1 MIIILLLMIMI
12 TWFLFDIFIN
22 IIILWII
29 ITFCIPCH
37 YPFHHIML
45 YSFSSFSSEHVV
57 FVFIIAYTT
66 TQGLPDDLDML
77 KISKALKKTLNC
89 NGCTG
94 IDPDYGEILQLS
106 GRAYMM
112 TFAVLYSMWFI
123 KWYMIVY
130 CIMMM
135 MIL

>member
-1 MIIILLLMIMI
+1 
-12 TWFLFDIFIN
+12 
-22 IIILWII
+22 
-29 ITFCIPCH
+29 
-37 YPFHHIML
+37 ML

-57 FVFIIAYTT
+57 FVFIIAEVYHVVFYVHTT
-66 TQGLPDDLDML
+66 TQGLPNDLDML

-112 TFAVLYSMWFI
+112 TFAVF
-123 KWYMIVY
+123 Y
-130 CIMMM
+130 CIVCDM
-135 MIL
+135 LSGT